1 MYLRNDFTDT
11 ETARRSELA
20 AILARAA
27 LRLHAR
33 AALPP
38 PSAHV
43 APTGPLGEKSPKS
56 LQTGLDL
63 SADRSVHGHLVDNPG
78 DAP

>member
-1 MYLRNDFTDT
+1 MADLTSATRQ
-11 ETARRSELA
+11 ELA
-20 AILARAA
+20 AILAQAA

-38 PSAHV
+38 PSANV
-43 APTGPLGEKSPKS
+43 APAGPLGEKSPKS

-63 SADRSVHGHLVDNPG
+63 SANRSVHGHLVDNPG

>member
-1 MYLRNDFTDT
+1 MADLTSATRQ
-11 ETARRSELA
+11 ELA
-20 AILARAA
+20 AILAQAA
-27 LRLHAR
+27 LRLRAR
-33 AALPP
+33 AALPAGP
-38 PSAHV
+38 AHV
-43 APTGPLGEKSPKS
+43 APTGPLCEKSPKS